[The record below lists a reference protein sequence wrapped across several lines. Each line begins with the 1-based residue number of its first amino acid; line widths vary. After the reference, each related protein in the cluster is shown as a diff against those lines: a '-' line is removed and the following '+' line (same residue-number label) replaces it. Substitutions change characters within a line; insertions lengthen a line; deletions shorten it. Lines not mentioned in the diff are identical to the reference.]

1 MDIHRGQDGGQKY
14 YEIEPIG
21 PLRGV
26 VELSGAKNAAT
37 KQIIASLLTN
47 EECVLG
53 NIPDI
58 LDTRLTM
65 GMCHDVGSEFSFK
78 EGTLK
83 IETKKIK
90 KPEISAS
97 YTGRNR
103 VPVLFFGPLLHRYG
117 EAIVPVVGGDKIG
130 KRPIDFHLNALKKM
144 GAEIKRKNNKYIV
157 RAKKLHGADIFLP
170 FPSVGA
176 TENILLSASLAEGRT
191 IIRNAAIEPEIID
204 LILVLQ
210 KMGAVIEMRSD
221 RTFVIEGVKKL
232 RGFRHKV
239 ILDRTEAVS
248 FACAGVASGGDVFI
262 KGASQLNLITFLNKI
277 RLVGAD
283 FEVKEDGVR
292 FWSNPRKLKAISIET
307 NVHPGFMTDWQ
318 APFVILLTQ
327 AKGESVVHETV
338 FENRFGYTSELIK
351 MGANIK
357 LSTRCLNFDPCRFY
371 QKNFFHSCIIFGKT
385 PLKGTTIIVPD
396 IRAGFS
402 YLIAAAIAK
411 GTSRV
416 YGVEHIERGYEQII
430 NKLKGLGLK
439 IKAKVEA

>member
-1 MDIHRGQDGGQKY
+1 MNTEKSKVAQGRH
-14 YEIEPIG
+14 YEIKPKG
-21 PLRGV
+21 PLKGEI
-26 VELSGAKNAAT
+26 ELSGAKNAAT
-37 KQIIASLLTN
+37 KQIIASLLTD
-47 EECVLG
+47 EECVLE

-78 EGTLK
+78 NGVLK
-83 IETKKIK
+83 ITTKKIK

-103 VPVLFFGPLLHRYG
+103 VPILFFGPLLHRYG
-117 EAIVPVVGGDKIG
+117 KAIVPVVGGDKIG

-144 GAEIKRKNNKYIV
+144 GADIKKRGSKYIV

-176 TENILLSASLAEGRT
+176 TENVLLCASLAEGRT

-204 LILVLQ
+204 LMLVLQ
-210 KMGAVIEMRSD
+210 KMGTIIEIRSD
-221 RTFVIEGVKKL
+221 RTFVIKGVKKL
-232 RGFRHKV
+232 KGFKHRV

-248 FACAGVASGGDVFI
+248 FACAVVASGGDAFI
-262 KGASQLNLITFLNKI
+262 KGASQLNLLTFLNKI
-277 RLVGAD
+277 RLVGAE
-283 FEVKEDGVR
+283 FEVKEDGIR

-338 FENRFGYTSELIK
+338 FENRFGYTNELVK

-385 PLKGTTIIVPD
+385 PLKGGTIVVPD

-411 GTSRV
+411 GTSKV
-416 YGVEHIERGYEQII
+416 YGIEHIERGYENII
-430 NKLKGLGLK
+430 NKFKSLGLE
-439 IKAKVEA
+439 IKVRGKV